1 MHDQDGFREFVVAR
15 GAALSRS
22 AYLLTGDHHLAE
34 ELLQTA
40 LARCAGH
47 WRRIAG
53 GDPEAYVRRTMI
65 NERTSRWRR
74 RRYEVPAN
82 QIPTG
87 YGSVVPDVADRVVR
101 QVTIMAALAHLPAR
115 QRAVVV
121 LRFFDDMSEVAVAQ
135 ALGCS
140 VGTVKSQAHAAL
152 KRLRSLVPE
161 LLADTPAAPGTAT
174 EVRTAAGTSTAT
186 DAPTATTRPRALS
199 RPEVKP

>member
-47 WRRIAG
+47 WRRIAS

-74 RRYEVPAN
+74 RRYEVPTN

-121 LRFFDDMSEVAVAQ
+121 LRFFDDMSEAAVARV
-135 ALGCS
+135 LGCS
-140 VGTVKSQAHAAL
+140 VGTVKSQSHAAI
-152 KRLRSLVPE
+152 KRLRSLVPD
-161 LLADTPAAPGTAT
+161 LLAETPAASGTAT
-174 EVRTAAGTSTAT
+174 QV
-186 DAPTATTRPRALS
+186 PTATTRPRALS